1 MIDKSINEILNKNSS
16 KYKLIVIYLIVL
28 YTVGLTILKMFG
40 IYSNYVGPD
49 RLEAQANSTWIE
61 FIIFSIQ
68 PLSASLTLTK
78 RSSAPVKTYW
88 PVLSNTRQKTAD
100 KWPIVR
106 RSKCNF

>member
-28 YTVGLTILKMFG
+28 YTVGILKMFG

-49 RLEAQANSTWIE
+49 RLEAKANSTWIE